1 MRKRRKRRTSS
12 APRATGLDNR
22 RERKK
27 RSGRPEKKMRVG
39 MPSTRKTSTLKA
51 QGKQTKTQTGKK
63 K

>member
-1 MRKRRKRRTSS
+1 MVVRE
-12 APRATGLDNR
+12 NR

-27 RSGRPEKKMRVG
+27 RSERPEQKMKVG

-51 QGKQTKTQTGKK
+51 QGKQAKNQTGKK